1 MVVETTHSKL
11 GPVKTLGTPVK
22 FSGTPSGVW
31 RGAPVLGEHTRE
43 VLRQHGFPDSE
54 IDAMAKAGAIQT
66 ADLNMKANP
75 A

>member
-1 MVVETTHSKL
+1 VR
-11 GPVKTLGTPVK
+11 
-22 FSGTPSGVW
+22 

-66 ADLNMKANP
+66 ADLDMTVTRT
-75 A
+75 